1 MLTKSYSTGD
11 QDDKTSFL
19 NLYKSLYQDL
29 YRYGY
34 RLSKDKDITKD
45 AIQQMFFELWSKEDR
60 FKSVERIKPYLIKYL
75 HRKILKELSVKKNSS
90 NTSSITFQKTEES
103 YESVLIKNQN
113 DAEVKNS
120 IKSALKCLSKR
131 QKEIIELRFMNGHSF
146 AEIGEILGLQHRT
159 LYNLLHNAMKVLR
172 EKVSKKS
179 LFS

>member
-1 MLTKSYSTGD
+1 MLVKSYSRLD
-11 QDDKTSFL
+11 SDEKVVFL

-75 HRKILKELSVKKNSS
+75 HRKIIKEITVRNLTSTA
-90 NTSSITFQKTEES
+90 NTQILQKSEES
-103 YESVLIKNQN
+103 YESILIKNQN
-113 DAEVKNS
+113 DAELSNS
-120 IKSALKCLSKR
+120 IKVAVKCLSKR

-146 AEIGEILGLQHRT
+146 TEIGEMLGLQHRT
-159 LYNLLHNAMKVLR
+159 LYNLLYNAIKILR
-172 EKVSKKS
+172 EKVKIKG
-179 LFS
+179 FI